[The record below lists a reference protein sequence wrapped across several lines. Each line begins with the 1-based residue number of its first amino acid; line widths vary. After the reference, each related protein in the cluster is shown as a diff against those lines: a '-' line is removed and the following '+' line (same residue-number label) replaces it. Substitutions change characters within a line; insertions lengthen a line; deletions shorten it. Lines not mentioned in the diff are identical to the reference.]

1 MRLLEYVRG
10 HEGAVALSM
19 AAAQLNVTPALVE
32 SMLDT
37 LSRMGFLAEMP
48 QSCDTSRCGAC
59 GLCKSAGASP
69 RTWTV
74 TAKGR
79 AARQSAN

>member
-1 MRLLEYVRG
+1 M
-10 HEGAVALSM
+10 ALSA

-37 LSRMGFLAEMP
+37 LTQMGFLAEAP
-48 QSCDTSRCGAC
+48 LSCDTSQCGAC
-59 GLCKSAGASP
+59 GLCKPAGASL

-79 AARQSAN
+79 AARWPAN